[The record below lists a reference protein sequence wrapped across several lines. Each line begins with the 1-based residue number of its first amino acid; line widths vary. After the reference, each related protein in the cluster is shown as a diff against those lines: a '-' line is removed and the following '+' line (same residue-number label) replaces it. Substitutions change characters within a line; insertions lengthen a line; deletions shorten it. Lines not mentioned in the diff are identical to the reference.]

1 MLLTDASS
9 PVVEQVEL
17 LAALEESKHQGG
29 IVWHL
34 NLMMLERNSP
44 SLSLGWVNW
53 KGSME
58 AGLDVDWTSMAGV
71 TISLIYGK
79 TKLEQR

>member
-1 MLLTDASS
+1 MLKTDASS
-9 PVVEQVEL
+9 PVVEQVAL

-29 IVWHL
+29 IEWHL
-34 NLMMLERNSP
+34 NVMMLEGNSP

-58 AGLDVDWTSMAGV
+58 AGLDLDWMSMAEIAV
-71 TISLIYGK
+71 SLIYRK
-79 TKLEQR
+79 SNNL

>member
-1 MLLTDASS
+1 MKAVLKTDASS
-9 PVVEQVEL
+9 PVVEQVAL

-34 NLMMLERNSP
+34 NVMMLERNSP

-58 AGLDVDWTSMAGV
+58 AGLDLDWMSMAEIA
-71 TISLIYGK
+71 ISLIYRK
-79 TKLEQR
+79 SK